1 MKGFRKLLA
10 VVLAAA
16 VLVGIGTPLQ
26 TKAATKP
33 TVKSIKVDEVGSDY
47 AYLSVSTKGSGS
59 TQQYQYQVY
68 VNGKLS
74 KKGYSNYYTVS
85 GSNKRYC
92 RVEIPAY
99 SACTVRVKVQ
109 RGGVWSSW
117 SKYAAIV
124 PAVKITGATSTGYS
138 FTMKWKKMKGAT
150 DYVLYTRKS
159 GTSKW
164 IKQKTVKGTSAK
176 VGTSSYPFNVY
187 YDIRVIARKKVN
199 GKYTG
204 SKTWSVYEYHRYKY

>member
-16 VLVGIGTPLQ
+16 VLVGIGAPLQ

-33 TVKSIKVDEVGSDY
+33 TVKSIKVDEIGSDY

-74 KKGYSNYYTVS
+74 NKG
-85 GSNKRYC
+85 YC

-109 RGGVWSSW
+109 RGGVWSGW